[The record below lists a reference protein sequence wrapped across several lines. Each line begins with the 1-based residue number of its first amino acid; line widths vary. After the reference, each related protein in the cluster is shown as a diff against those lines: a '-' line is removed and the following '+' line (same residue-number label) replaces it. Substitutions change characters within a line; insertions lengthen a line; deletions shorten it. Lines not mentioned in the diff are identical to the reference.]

1 MVVSKDKETMV
12 RHALPILAPFRLS
25 LEATYKKIKNKDV
38 ESPVLSVSF
47 SLGSKY
53 CNKLG
58 IKLTRRRTLKAL
70 VKIALCKFK
79 LE

>member
-1 MVVSKDKETMV
+1 MVVSKDKETRV

-58 IKLTRRRTLKAL
+58 IKLTRRRMLQAH
-70 VKIALCKFK
+70 VKIALCK
-79 LE
+79 LQ

>member
-79 LE
+79 LQ